1 MPPAATIPV
10 TVLTGYL
17 GAGKTTLLNRILTEN
32 HGKRYAVIVN
42 EFGELGIDND
52 LVVGADEEVFEMNNG
67 CICCTVRGD
76 LIRILNGLMKRK
88 GGFDGILIETTGLA
102 DPAPVAQTFFV
113 DDEVRQRT
121 RLDAILTVVDAMHLE
136 ARLADSHEAA
146 EQIAFADVILL
157 NKIDLV
163 SSAEVARLQTL
174 IARMNPTARIVPT
187 RNCEIEIA
195 DLLNLGAFDLDRI
208 LEIEPGFLG
217 EDEHEHDEA
226 VVSVSMSLDKPLDS
240 NRARARVSSIASD
253 LGQDILRW
261 KGILHIA
268 GQDRR
273 LVFQGVHMLL
283 DVDLQ
288 RPWRDDEVRVSRAVF
303 IGRDLPAERLK
314 AGFEACVIR

>member
-1 MPPAATIPV
+1 
-10 TVLTGYL
+10 
-17 GAGKTTLLNRILTEN
+17 
-32 HGKRYAVIVN
+32 
-42 EFGELGIDND
+42 
-52 LVVGADEEVFEMNNG
+52 
-67 CICCTVRGD
+67 
-76 LIRILNGLMKRK
+76 
-88 GGFDGILIETTGLA
+88 
-102 DPAPVAQTFFV
+102 
-113 DDEVRQRT
+113 
-121 RLDAILTVVDAMHLE
+121 MHLE

-240 NRARARVSSIASD
+240 NRARAWVSSIASD